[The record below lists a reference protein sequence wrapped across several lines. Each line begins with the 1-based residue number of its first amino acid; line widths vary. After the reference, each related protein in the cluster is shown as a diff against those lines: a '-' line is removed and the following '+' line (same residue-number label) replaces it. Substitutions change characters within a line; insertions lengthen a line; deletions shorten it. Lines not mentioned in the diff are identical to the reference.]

1 MQTVHEANMKE
12 FEAAED
18 GDETTENSPLIKQ
31 FRVIKCSSRS
41 LSDIDEI
48 LLQRDYT
55 KEAFCIIF
63 QNGQAACIVQRGG
76 RSKPGDHVFYLN
88 DLIYHKDSQGV
99 RIFDFKKQG
108 FAKTLGEFGNSQ
120 EKFLPIDQIATKVIG
135 DTTLIAVATKNMLIL
150 FKLEESGECS
160 LFFVFQFEDD
170 A

>member
-12 FEAAED
+12 FEALDD
-18 GDETTENSPLIKQ
+18 GDETTDSPLIRQ
-31 FRVIKCSSRS
+31 FRVIKSSSRS
-41 LSDIDEI
+41 MSEIDEI

-55 KEAFCIIF
+55 KEAFCILF

-76 RSKPGDHVFYLN
+76 RTKPGDHVFYLN

-108 FAKTLGEFGNSQ
+108 FAKTLGEFANSQ
-120 EKFLPIDQIATKVIG
+120 DKFLPIDQIATKVIG
-135 DTTLIAVATKNMLIL
+135 DTTLIAVVIKNMLIL
-150 FKLEESGECS
+150 FKLEESGECT
-160 LFFVFQFEDD
+160 LFFVFQFDDD

>member
-12 FEAAED
+12 FEAA
-18 GDETTENSPLIKQ
+18 DESEETSDSPLIRQ
-31 FRVIKCSSRS
+31 FRVIKTSSRS
-41 LSDIDEI
+41 LSEIDEI

-55 KEAFCIIF
+55 KEAFCILF

-88 DLIYHKDSQGV
+88 DLIFHRDSQNV

-108 FAKTLGEFGNSQ
+108 FAKTLGEFVNCQ

-135 DTTLIAVATKNMLIL
+135 DTTLIAATTKNMLIL
-150 FKLEESGECS
+150 FKLEESGECT
-160 LFFVFQFEDD
+160 LFFVFQFEHDT
-170 A
+170 